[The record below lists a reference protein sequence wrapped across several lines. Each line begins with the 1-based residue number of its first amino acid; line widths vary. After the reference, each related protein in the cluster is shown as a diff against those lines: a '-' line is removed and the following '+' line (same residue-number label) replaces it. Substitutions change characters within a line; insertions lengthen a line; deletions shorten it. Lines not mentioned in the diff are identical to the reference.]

1 MELCHPSTRRQET
14 ELISLFIYTSLPEMR
29 QLNQRITRR
38 CTTRPLTR
46 DEVEQY
52 VGFRV
57 RMAGGAGETMFTGRA
72 LDLIY

>member
-1 MELCHPSTRRQET
+1 
-14 ELISLFIYTSLPEMR
+14 MR